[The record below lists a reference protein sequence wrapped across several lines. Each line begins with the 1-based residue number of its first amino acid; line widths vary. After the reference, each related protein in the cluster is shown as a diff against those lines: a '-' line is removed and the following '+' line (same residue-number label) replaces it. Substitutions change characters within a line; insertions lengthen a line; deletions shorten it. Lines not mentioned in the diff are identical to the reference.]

1 MKVLAINGSPK
12 AKGNTYH
19 ALTEVGKGLATYN
32 IELEIA
38 HIGHKPIHGCIGCG
52 GCFKKQDGTCTL
64 PDDGINELYA
74 KARVADGLLLGS
86 PVYFSGIAGTM
97 KAALDRLF
105 YVNGANGNAFR
116 QKAGAAVTAVRRSGG
131 MPTFDQLKYYLNY
144 CEMIMPGSVYWN
156 VIHGTMPGEVLQDAE
171 GVQVM
176 QVLGENMG
184 FLMRSL
190 EATQGKIQIPAKRKK
205 ARTNFIR

>member
-19 ALTEVGKGLATYN
+19 ALMEVGKGLEKYK

-38 HIGHKPIHGCIGCG
+38 QIGNKLIHGCVGCG
-52 GCFKKQDGTCTL
+52 GCVKRKDGTCVL

-74 KARVADGLLLGS
+74 QAREADGIILGS

-97 KAALDRLF
+97 KSAMDRLF

-116 QKAGAAVTAVRRSGG
+116 QKAGAAVAAVRRSGG

-144 CEMIMPGSVYWN
+144 CEMIMPGSTYWN
-156 VIHGTMPGEVLQDAE
+156 VIHGAKPGEVLEDLE

-176 QVLGENMG
+176 QMLGENMG
-184 FLMRSL
+184 FLMQSL
-190 EATQGKIQIPAKRKK
+190 AAAKEQVSQPEKAKK
-205 ARTNFIR
+205 VWTNFIR